1 MRILIEEHRYDVAD
15 VKDVLH
21 GIDALENIEGKV
33 SIHYVGYY
41 YNSVLAD
48 CVFIL
53 PKVLLKDVGNEELVF
68 GKYRPEAI
76 LHPDDGQNNPLDER
90 EREFLYKFAV
100 WIYRAIV
107 VYRNSHADSDIVYHM
122 RVAEAGR
129 GRRRKSN
136 TYLDILLSLIQFG
149 RDNRN
154 FFFFILKNLH
164 SGYNRI
170 NWTKTISRSDATVQ
184 DGAPVYLRPVNRKR
198 QINFDEELL
207 VIFFSILNY
216 LHDTFGFAAEINVN
230 FDLITGRKFDK
241 YMNGFGVRRL
251 RQIKYKY
258 YSDKAIELWELCLA
272 FFEQSRRMMISA
284 GHREYLLV
292 KDFYIVFEAIID
304 ELIGDSPLPDGMRK
318 EQDDGKII
326 DHLYTAEGL
335 IENEQTYYIGD
346 SKYYKIG
353 HQVGRES
360 VYKQYTY
367 ARNVIQWNLDIFLD
381 GEEPDSGVSLRDEET
396 EGYRIVPNFFIS
408 AKMDETFNYDA
419 DGIQKTDR
427 ANNRHMNRH
436 FDNRLFDRDTL
447 LLFHYD
453 VNFLFVLSRYARNNA
468 SAKKAWKAK
477 VRELFR
483 NEIRDWL
490 KDDYDFYAMRAH
502 PDVNGGNYI
511 RENFKKVL
519 GKVYRPYGD
528 ETTYSLALASAD
540 EYRKDNEDLLAELRN
555 YFYVEKCDLGVN
567 PDEKFAEVPTGISIS
582 GKGDDLALCIV
593 KEGRIFDNAEK
604 KIPADG
610 GTCKVGIALQ
620 ASGAVLRLVE
630 NFTKAKYLVIHNKGD
645 RYVLFLL
652 DGNDPTIVPRA
663 DISDDDFEKMIV
675 TDSKAS
681 LFLVYTIK
689 TDVSIDRPK
698 LTFKAITTPSSESYD
713 PHLIPLSALMA

>member
-1 MRILIEEHRYDVAD
+1 MRILIEGHQYDVAD

-41 YNSVLAD
+41 YNSLLAD

-53 PKVLLKDVGNEELVF
+53 PKVLLKDVDNEELVF
-68 GKYRPEAI
+68 GKYRPEAVMQ
-76 LHPDDGQNNPLDER
+76 PDDGQNNPLDDR

-107 VYRNSHADSDIVYHM
+107 VYKNSHADSDIVYHM

-170 NWTKTISRSDATVQ
+170 NWTKTISRTAAIVQ
-184 DGAPVYLRPVNRKR
+184 EGAPVYLNPVNRKR
-198 QINFDEELL
+198 KINFDEELL

-216 LHDTFGFAAEINVN
+216 IHVTFGFAVEINVN
-230 FDLITGRKFDK
+230 FDLITGRKFEK
-241 YMNGFGVRRL
+241 YLNGFGVRRL

-258 YSDKAIELWELCLA
+258 FSDKAIELWELCFA
-272 FFEQSRRMMISA
+272 FFEQSRRMLINA

-304 ELIGDSPLPDGMRK
+304 ELIGDSPLPDGMQK

-326 DHLYTAEGL
+326 DHLYTARGL

-360 VYKQYTY
+360 IYKQYTY

-381 GEEPDSGVSLRDEET
+381 GQEPASGVSLRDEET

-427 ANNRHMNRH
+427 ANNRHTNRH
-436 FDNRLFDRDTL
+436 FENRLYDRDTL

-468 SAKKAWKAK
+468 SAKAAWKTK

-502 PDVNGGNYI
+502 PDVNGANYI
-511 RENFKKVL
+511 KENFRNVL
-519 GKVYRPYGD
+519 GKVYKPYGD
-528 ETTYSLALASAD
+528 KITYSLALASGD
-540 EYRKDNEDLLAELRN
+540 EYKTDNEDLLAELRN
-555 YFYVEKCDLGVN
+555 YFYVEKCDLGEN
-567 PDEKFAEVPTGISIS
+567 PDDKFGKAPAVISLS

-593 KEGRIFDNAEK
+593 KEGRNFDIAKN

-610 GTCKVGIALQ
+610 SSFNVGIALKG
-620 ASGAVLRLVE
+620 SGAMLRLVE
-630 NFTKAKYLVIHNKGD
+630 NFTKAKFLVIHNKGD

-652 DGNDPTIVPRA
+652 DGNGPAIEPRT
-663 DISDDDFEKMIV
+663 DIKDDDFSKMIV

-681 LFLVYTIK
+681 LFLVYTVK
-689 TDVSIDRPK
+689 TDVSIEYPK
-698 LTFKAITTPSSESYD
+698 LSFKALTTPQWESYN
-713 PHLIPLSALMA
+713 PHLIPLSALMV

>member
-53 PKVLLKDVGNEELVF
+53 PKVLLKDVGDEELVF

-381 GEEPDSGVSLRDEET
+381 GEEPASGVSLRDEET

-436 FDNRLFDRDTL
+436 FENRLFDRDTL

-540 EYRKDNEDLLAELRN
+540 EYKTDNEDLLAELRN

-593 KEGRIFDNAEK
+593 KEGGYFDNAVNK
-604 KIPADG
+604 VPTDG
-610 GTCKVGIALQ
+610 GTCKVGIALK

-630 NFTKAKYLVIHNKGD
+630 NFTKAKFLVIHNKGN
-645 RYVLFLL
+645 RYALFLL

-663 DISDDDFEKMIV
+663 DISDDDFKKMIV
-675 TDSKAS
+675 TSGNAS
-681 LFLVYTIK
+681 MYLVYTIK
-689 TDVSIDRPK
+689 TDVSIDRPE
-698 LTFKAITTPSSESYD
+698 LTFKAITTPQSESNN

>member
-53 PKVLLKDVGNEELVF
+53 PKVLLKDVGDEELVF

-230 FDLITGRKFDK
+230 FDLITGKKFEK

-335 IENEQTYYIGD
+335 IENERTYYIGD

-381 GEEPDSGVSLRDEET
+381 GEEPASGVSLRDEET

-436 FDNRLFDRDTL
+436 FENRLFDRDTL

-502 PDVNGGNYI
+502 PDVNGDNYI

-540 EYRKDNEDLLAELRN
+540 EYKEKNEDLLAELRN

-567 PDEKFAEVPTGISIS
+567 PDDKFAEVPTGISLS

-593 KEGRIFDNAEK
+593 KEGKNYDIAKE

-610 GTCKVGIALQ
+610 GTCKVGIALK

-630 NFTKAKYLVIHNKGD
+630 NFTKAKYLIIHNKSD
-645 RYVLFLL
+645 RYALFLL

-663 DISDDDFEKMIV
+663 DISDDDFKKMIV
-675 TDSKAS
+675 TSGNAS
-681 LFLVYTIK
+681 MYLVYTIK
-689 TDVSIDRPK
+689 TDVSINRPK
-698 LTFKAITTPSSESYD
+698 LTFKAITTLRSESYN

>member
-1 MRILIEEHRYDVAD
+1 MRILIEEHRYNVAD

-353 HQVGRES
+353 HKVGRES

-436 FDNRLFDRDTL
+436 FENRLFDRDTL

-540 EYRKDNEDLLAELRN
+540 EYKEDNEDLLAELRN

-567 PDEKFAEVPTGISIS
+567 PDEKFGKAPTTISLS

-593 KEGRIFDNAEK
+593 KEGKIFDNAVNK
-604 KIPADG
+604 VPTDG
-610 GTCKVGIALQ
+610 GTCKVGIALK

-630 NFTKAKYLVIHNKGD
+630 NFTKAKFLVIHNKSD
-645 RYVLFLL
+645 KYVLCLL
-652 DGNDPTIVPRA
+652 DGNGPVIVPRA
-663 DISDDDFEKMIV
+663 DISDDDFKKMIV
-675 TDSKAS
+675 TSGNAS
-681 LFLVYTIK
+681 MYLVYTIK
-689 TDVSIDRPK
+689 TDVSKNYPK
-698 LTFKAITTPSSESYD
+698 LTFKTLTTPRLESYN
-713 PHLIPLSALMA
+713 PHLIPLSTLMA